1 MRTDNPLFARGLS
14 TAQRLCYFNAMS
26 HFLYALPR
34 LIFLTAP
41 LIYLVFGHVNI
52 PGYWAAILAYA
63 FPHLVLS
70 NIANSRI
77 QGQHRHSFWNE
88 IYETVLAPYI
98 LLPTMLRSHQ
108 SQAGQLR
115 RHGQGRRR
123 EPQVLRHASRAALCL
138 PDRDELRRVALRV
151 SEALPVSGRGS
162 RLSVQHTCRDV

>member
-1 MRTDNPLFARGLS
+1 MT
-14 TAQRLCYFNAMS
+14 

-77 QGQHRHSFWNE
+77 QGQHRHS
-88 IYETVLAPYI
+88 
-98 LLPTMLRSHQ
+98 LLERDLRNRTRALHPSSHHLRSHQ

-151 SEALPVSGRGS
+151 SRGS
-162 RLSVQHTCRDV
+162 SSFRARVSFFRSTYLPRCMTATTSARL

>member
-1 MRTDNPLFARGLS
+1 MT
-14 TAQRLCYFNAMS
+14 

-41 LIYLVFGHVNI
+41 LIYLILGKTNV

-70 NIANSRI
+70 SLTNSRI

-98 LLPTMLRSHQ
+98 FLPTMLALLNPKLGSFNVTAKGGVVNRSFFDTRIAQ
-108 SQAGQLR
+108 PFLR
-115 RHGQGRRR
+115 DAVP
-123 EPQVLRHASRAALCL
+123 EFPAASSCAIPRYFNI
-138 PDRDELRRVALRV
+138 P
-151 SEALPVSGRGS
+151 STSGPS
-162 RLSVQHTCRDV
+162 TWPTTAPTPAPS